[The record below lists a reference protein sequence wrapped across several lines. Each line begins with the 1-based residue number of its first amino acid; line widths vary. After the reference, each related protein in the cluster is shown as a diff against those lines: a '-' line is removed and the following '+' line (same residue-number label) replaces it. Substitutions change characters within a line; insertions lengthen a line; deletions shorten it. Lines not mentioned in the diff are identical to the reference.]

1 MEYYVV
7 DAFTEQPG
15 GGNAAGVVLLGEG
28 RFPDAQIMQEIAAEL
43 RFSETAFVQQN
54 APCEFSTRYF
64 TPVGEV
70 DICGHATIAAFGLM
84 LQLGILFQGEKC
96 LNHTLAG
103 DLQIVAG
110 NPVMMQMAIPRRI
123 VTLNDKHL
131 LKRIGDIFGIIPE
144 QIPYSPEIISAGLP
158 DIILPLCNLETLQSL
173 QPDMAALSQLSEE
186 LHVVGVH
193 AFAMDESDYTAH
205 VRNFAPRYGIDEE
218 SATGTSNAAL
228 TYYLWQHHLI
238 TIPFECHFI
247 QGEAMGKPSII
258 TTVLTEKDRY
268 CKVVVG
274 GRCYIREKKRWHY
287 TKH

>member
-43 RFSETAFVQQN
+43 RFSETAFMQQY

-70 DICGHATIAAFGLM
+70 ELCGHATIAAFGLM
-84 LQLGILFQGEKC
+84 LQLGILSQGEKC

-110 NPVMMQMAIPRRI
+110 SPVMMQMAMPRRI
-123 VTLNDKHL
+123 VTLSEKL
-131 LKRIGDIFGIIPE
+131 LLGRICDIFGIIPE
-144 QIPYSPEIISAGLP
+144 QISHSPEIITTGLP
-158 DIILPLCNLETLQSL
+158 DIILPLFDLKSLQSL
-173 QPDMAALSQLSEE
+173 QPNMAALSQLSEE

-193 AFAMDESDYTAH
+193 AFAMDEGDYTAH
-205 VRNFAPRYGIDEE
+205 VRNFAPRYGIEEE

-228 TYYLWQHHLI
+228 TYHLWLRRQI
-238 TIPFECHFI
+238 KAPAECHFL
-247 QGEAMGKPSII
+247 QGETMGKPSVI
-258 TTVLTEKDRY
+258 TTLLTAEDGE
-268 CKVVVG
+268 CEIFVG
-274 GRCYIREKKRWHY
+274 GNCHVRERKRQRPQ
-287 TKH
+287 KD

>member
-15 GGNAAGVVLLGEG
+15 GGNAAGVVLVGEG

-43 RFSETAFVQQN
+43 RFSETAFVQQY

-70 DICGHATIAAFGLM
+70 ELCGHATIAAFGLM
-84 LQLGILFQGEKC
+84 LQLGILSQGEKC

-110 NPVMMQMAIPRRI
+110 SPVMMQMAMPRRI
-123 VTLNDKHL
+123 VTLSEKL
-131 LKRIGDIFGIIPE
+131 LLGRICDIFGIIPE
-144 QIPYSPEIISAGLP
+144 QISHSPEIITTGLP
-158 DIILPLCNLETLQSL
+158 DIILPLCDLESLQSL

-193 AFAMDESDYTAH
+193 AFAMDEGDYTAH
-205 VRNFAPRYGIDEE
+205 VRNFAPRYGIEEE

-228 TYYLWQHHLI
+228 TYHLWLRRQI
-238 TIPFECHFI
+238 KAPAECHFL
-247 QGEAMGKPSII
+247 QGETMGKPSVI
-258 TTVLTEKDRY
+258 TTLLTAEDGE
-268 CKVVVG
+268 CEIFVG
-274 GRCYIREKKRWHY
+274 GNCHVRERKRQRPQ
-287 TKH
+287 KD

>member
-70 DICGHATIAAFGLM
+70 ELCGHATIAAFGLM
-84 LQLGILFQGEKC
+84 LQLGILSQGEKC

-110 NPVMMQMAIPRRI
+110 NPVMMQMAMPRRI
-123 VTLNDKHL
+123 ATLSEKL
-131 LKRIGDIFGIIPE
+131 LLERIGDIFDIIPE
-144 QIPYSPEIISAGLP
+144 QISHSPEIITTGLP

-193 AFAMDESDYTAH
+193 AFAMDEGDYTAH
-205 VRNFAPRYGIDEE
+205 VRNFAPRYGIEEE

-228 TYYLWQHHLI
+228 TYHLWLRRQI
-238 TIPFECHFI
+238 KAPAECHFL
-247 QGEAMGKPSII
+247 QGETMGKPSVI
-258 TTVLTEKDRY
+258 TTLLTAEDGE
-268 CKVVVG
+268 CEIFVG
-274 GRCYIREKKRWHY
+274 GSCHVRERKRRRPQ
-287 TKH
+287 KD

>member
-7 DAFTEQPG
+7 DAFTEQHG

-43 RFSETAFVQQN
+43 RFSETAFVQQY

-70 DICGHATIAAFGLM
+70 ELCGHATIAAFGLM
-84 LQLGILFQGEKC
+84 LQLGILSQGEKC

-110 NPVMMQMAIPRRI
+110 SPVMMQMAMPRRI
-123 VTLNDKHL
+123 VTLSEKL
-131 LKRIGDIFGIIPE
+131 LLGRICDIFGIIPE
-144 QIPYSPEIISAGLP
+144 QISHSPEIITTGLP
-158 DIILPLCNLETLQSL
+158 DIILPLCDLKSLQSL
-173 QPDMAALSQLSEE
+173 QPNMAALSQLSEE

-193 AFAMDESDYTAH
+193 AFAMDEGDYTAH
-205 VRNFAPRYGIDEE
+205 VRNFAPRYGIEEE

-228 TYYLWQHHLI
+228 TYHLWLRRQI
-238 TIPFECHFI
+238 KAPAECHFL
-247 QGEAMGKPSII
+247 QGETMGKPSVI

-268 CKVVVG
+268 CEVVVG
-274 GRCYIREKKRWHY
+274 GGSYIREKKRWHY

>member
-43 RFSETAFVQQN
+43 RFSETAFVQQY

-70 DICGHATIAAFGLM
+70 ELCGHATIAAFGLM
-84 LQLGILFQGEKC
+84 LQLGILSQGEKC

-110 NPVMMQMAIPRRI
+110 NPVMMQMAMPRRI
-123 VTLNDKHL
+123 ATLSEKHL

-144 QIPYSPEIISAGLP
+144 QISHSPEIITTGLP
-158 DIILPLCNLETLQSL
+158 DIILPLCDLKSLQSL
-173 QPDMAALSQLSEE
+173 QPNMAALSQLSEE

-193 AFAMDESDYTAH
+193 AFAMDEGDYTAH
-205 VRNFAPRYGIDEE
+205 VRNFAPHYGIEEE

-228 TYYLWQHHLI
+228 TYHLWLRRQI
-238 TIPFECHFI
+238 KAPAECHFL
-247 QGEAMGKPSII
+247 QGETMGKPSVI
-258 TTVLTEKDRY
+258 TTLLTAEDGE
-268 CKVVVG
+268 CEIFVG
-274 GRCYIREKKRWHY
+274 GNCHVRERKRQRPQ
-287 TKH
+287 KD

>member
-70 DICGHATIAAFGLM
+70 ELCGHATIAAFGLM
-84 LQLGILFQGEKC
+84 LQLGILSQGEKC

-110 NPVMMQMAIPRRI
+110 SPVMMQMAMPRRI
-123 VTLNDKHL
+123 VTLSEKL
-131 LKRIGDIFGIIPE
+131 LLGRICDIFGIIPE
-144 QIPYSPEIISAGLP
+144 QISHSPEIITTGLP
-158 DIILPLCNLETLQSL
+158 DIILPLCDLKSLQSL
-173 QPDMAALSQLSEE
+173 QPNMAALSQLSEE

-193 AFAMDESDYTAH
+193 AFAMDEGDYTAH
-205 VRNFAPRYGIDEE
+205 VRNFAPRYGIEEE

-228 TYYLWQHHLI
+228 TYHLWLRRQI
-238 TIPFECHFI
+238 KAPAECHFL
-247 QGEAMGKPSII
+247 QGETMGKPSVI
-258 TTVLTEKDRY
+258 TTLLTAEDGE
-268 CKVVVG
+268 CEIFVG
-274 GRCYIREKKRWHY
+274 GNCHVRERKRQRPQ
-287 TKH
+287 KD

>member
-70 DICGHATIAAFGLM
+70 DLCGHATIAAFGLM
-84 LQLGILFQGEKC
+84 LQLGILSQGEKC

-110 NPVMMQMAIPRRI
+110 SPVMMQMAMPRRI
-123 VTLNDKHL
+123 VTLSEKL
-131 LKRIGDIFGIIPE
+131 LLGRICDIFGIIPE
-144 QIPYSPEIISAGLP
+144 QISHSPEIITTGLP
-158 DIILPLCNLETLQSL
+158 DIILPLCDLKSLQSL
-173 QPDMAALSQLSEE
+173 QPNMAALSQLSEE

-193 AFAMDESDYTAH
+193 AFAMDEGDYTAH
-205 VRNFAPRYGIDEE
+205 VRNFAPRYGIEEE

-228 TYYLWQHHLI
+228 TYHLWLRRQI
-238 TIPFECHFI
+238 KAPAECHFL
-247 QGEAMGKPSII
+247 QGETMGKPSVI
-258 TTVLTEKDRY
+258 TTLLTAEDGE
-268 CKVVVG
+268 CEIFVG
-274 GRCYIREKKRWHY
+274 GNCHVRERKRQRPQ
-287 TKH
+287 KD

>member
-43 RFSETAFVQQN
+43 RFSETAFVQQY

-70 DICGHATIAAFGLM
+70 ELCGHATIAAFGLM
-84 LQLGILFQGEKC
+84 LQLGILSQGEKC

-110 NPVMMQMAIPRRI
+110 SPVMMQMAMPRRI
-123 VTLNDKHL
+123 VTLSEKL
-131 LKRIGDIFGIIPE
+131 LLGRICDIFGIIPE
-144 QIPYSPEIISAGLP
+144 QISHSPEIITTGLP
-158 DIILPLCNLETLQSL
+158 DIILPLCDLKSLQSL
-173 QPDMAALSQLSEE
+173 QPNMAALSQLSEE

-193 AFAMDESDYTAH
+193 AFAMDEGDYTAH
-205 VRNFAPRYGIDEE
+205 VRNFAPRYGIEEE

-228 TYYLWQHHLI
+228 TYHLWLRRQI
-238 TIPFECHFI
+238 KAPAECHFL
-247 QGEAMGKPSII
+247 QGETMGKPSVI
-258 TTVLTEKDRY
+258 TTLLTAEDGE
-268 CKVVVG
+268 CEIFVG
-274 GRCYIREKKRWHY
+274 GNCHVRERKRQRPQ
-287 TKH
+287 KD